1 MTASRSNGMRGGV
14 AGAMPTRPT
23 GWVVGSYKR
32 YADAQRA
39 VDHLADHEFPVEKV
53 TIVGVDLMQVERV
66 VGRLTWGRVLLS
78 GAMSGMWFGL
88 FFGLMIGVF
97 WNQLLPPL
105 LMGLLGG
112 AVFGMV
118 FAAVS
123 YAATAGR
130 RDFAST
136 SQLVA
141 NRYDVLCEPDAAERV
156 RDELY
161 RLGMR
166 SASHGDGDAAQR
178 GLQS

>member
-1 MTASRSNGMRGGV
+1 MTSSRKTNARI
-14 AGAMPTRPT
+14 AGARGVPTRPT
-23 GWVVGSYKR
+23 GWVVGSYKD

-97 WNQLLPPL
+97 WNQLLGPL
-105 LMGLLGG
+105 LLGLIGG

-118 FAAVS
+118 FGAVS

-141 NRYDVLCEPDAAERV
+141 NRYDVLCEPGAAEKV

-161 RLGMR
+161 RLGLR
-166 SASHGDGDAAQR
+166 SDSAT
-178 GLQS
+178 

>member
-1 MTASRSNGMRGGV
+1 MTSTPQ
-14 AGAMPTRPT
+14 AGRRQTPPRNVPTPPT
-23 GWVVGSYKR
+23 GWVVGSYQR
-32 YADAQRA
+32 YTDAQRA
-39 VDHLADHEFPVEKV
+39 VDHLADNAFPVEQV

-78 GAMSGMWFGL
+78 GAVSGLWFGL
-88 FFGLMIGVF
+88 FFGL
-97 WNQLLPPL
+97 
-105 LMGLLGG
+105 LMGLFSPAMLGPVVFGALGG
-112 AVFGMV
+112 ALFGMI

-141 NRYDVLCEPDAAERV
+141 TRYDVLCEPESAEKV

-161 RLGMR
+161 RLSMG
-166 SASHGDGDAAQR
+166 SGPGTGQ
-178 GLQS
+178 G